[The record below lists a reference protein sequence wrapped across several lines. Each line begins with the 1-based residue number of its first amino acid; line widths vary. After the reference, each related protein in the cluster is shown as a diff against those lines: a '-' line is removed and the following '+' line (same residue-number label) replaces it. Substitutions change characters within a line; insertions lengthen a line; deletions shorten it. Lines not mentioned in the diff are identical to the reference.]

1 VRRVNEGDVTVPAKN
16 ADKRVER
23 SKAKVMAETYRQLS
37 RAGVGGVSIDEIARN
52 SGVAKTT
59 IYRHWPSRSALVID
73 ACSSL
78 GSNVEAP
85 DTGDI
90 RADLISLL
98 VNLAEQLQNASW
110 SSVYPSIIDAAERD
124 AEIAT
129 MQRALHAAFMA
140 PIETVVE
147 RGKAKG
153 QPGPERSTSS
163 LVASLV
169 GPLFYRRWF
178 SKEKIDE
185 RFVADVVDGTI
196 PLRPKV

>member
-1 VRRVNEGDVTVPAKN
+1 MTVP

-23 SKAKVMAETYRQLS
+23 SKAKVMAETYRQLT

-78 GSNVEAP
+78 GSKTEAP
-85 DTGDI
+85 DTGDV

-98 VNLAEQLQNASW
+98 MNLAEQLRSGSW

-140 PIETVVE
+140 PIETVIE

-153 QPGPERSTSS
+153 QAGLERSTSS

-196 PLRPKV
+196 PPSPKA